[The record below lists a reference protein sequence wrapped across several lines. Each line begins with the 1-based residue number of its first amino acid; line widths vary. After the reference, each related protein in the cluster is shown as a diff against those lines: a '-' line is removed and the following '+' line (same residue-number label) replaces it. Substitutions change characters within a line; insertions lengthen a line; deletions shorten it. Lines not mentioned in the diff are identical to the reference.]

1 MMKHS
6 EQRINEILNEVANRH
21 FLIATL
27 DSFSIIYTPSNVG
40 LNTRIRLIGKDNLYV
55 SMVEINKF
63 FDELKTYKLDV
74 DNRFIFFSPIDNLT
88 LELTTQ
94 VVNQ

>member
-1 MMKHS
+1 MKHS

-27 DSFSIIYTPSNVG
+27 DSISIIYTPSKVG
-40 LNTRIRLIGKDNLYV
+40 LNTTIRLIGKVNLYL

-63 FDELKTYKLDV
+63 IDELKSYKLDV
-74 DNRFIFFSPIDNLT
+74 DNRFIFFAPIDNLT
-88 LELTTQ
+88 LCNLPLVKNT
-94 VVNQ
+94 